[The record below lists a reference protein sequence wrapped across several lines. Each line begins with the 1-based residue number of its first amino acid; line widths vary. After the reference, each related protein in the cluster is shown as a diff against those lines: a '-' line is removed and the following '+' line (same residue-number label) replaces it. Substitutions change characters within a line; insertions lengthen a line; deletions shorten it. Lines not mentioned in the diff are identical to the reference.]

1 MSISPINK
9 DKEITI
15 KKIDFMDKV
24 SEAVAGELKSLSDLT
39 DDSTLVSLTAF
50 IMARI
55 CASITTE
62 LFDMETEEKE

>member
-24 SEAVAGELKSLSDLT
+24 AEAVADELKSLSDLT
-39 DDSTLVSLTAF
+39 NDSTLVSMTAF

-62 LFDMETEEKE
+62 LFDMEMEEKE